1 MSSSFSI
8 PVNGITDE
16 YGYVHQLVDE
26 IARGGQGVVYRTG
39 DSDIAVK
46 QPLDS
51 THNRRAK
58 TKLREQIRNVRCLPI
73 PPGLPISLPVAVL
86 RDEPGYVMKLL
97 NEMEPFSTFD
107 FNGKAKSSLVNLPV
121 PEWLSGVNDVTVVR
135 SLMHYSMSGST
146 KRRLGALS
154 VLASILA
161 RLHAAGL
168 VYCDVSPNNCFISEN
183 NPSNVW
189 LIDADNLRFEIDR
202 GGSSIYTPH
211 YGAPEIVQGRD
222 HSRPR
227 TDAWAFAVM
236 AFEAITMTHP
246 FIGQIVLQSDDSDGG
261 WDVDSSSDS
270 ASGDIYGQAY
280 SGLLPFVDD
289 IEDDSNR
296 ALGGLPR
303 SIVLTAQLRNLFQ
316 ETFCHGREKPWRRPA
331 LPYWALELA
340 RAHDESVVCPSCSM
354 SYYFFNYTACPFCAF
369 SRPKVA
375 ILSTRHWRF
384 IQQAGCTQVDL
395 PHRLFNRFSL
405 ASHCS
410 VAYEA
415 EFDFDREIAYHPRG
429 GNPLPPNLN
438 VVFVEPGQ

>member
-1 MSSSFSI
+1 MSSSFSV

-16 YGYVHQLVDE
+16 YGNVHQLVDE

-51 THNRRAK
+51 TSNHSELGDFRG
-58 TKLREQIRNVRCLPI
+58 QIRNVRCLPI

-135 SLMHYSMSGST
+135 SLMHYSISGST

-183 NPSNVW
+183 SPSNVW
-189 LIDADNLRFEIDR
+189 LIDADNLRFEIDK
-202 GGSSIYTPH
+202 GGRSIYTPH

-222 HSRPR
+222 QSRPR

-236 AFEAITMTHP
+236 AFEAITMIHP
-246 FIGQIVLQSDDSDGG
+246 FIGQVVLESDDGDGD
-261 WDVDSSSDS
+261 WDIDTSSDS

-289 IEDDSNR
+289 MENDSNR

-303 SIVLTAQLRNLFQ
+303 SIVLTSKLDELFQ

-331 LPYWALELA
+331 LAYWALELA
-340 RAHDESVVCPSCSM
+340 RAHDESIVCPSCSM
-354 SYYFFNYTACPFCAF
+354 SYYFNCTACPYCAF

-375 ILSTRHWRF
+375 ILSTRHWRL

-405 ASHCS
+405 ASHCAL
-410 VAYEA
+410 AYEA
-415 EFDFDREIAYHPRG
+415 ELDFDREIACHPRG
-429 GNPLPPNLN
+429 GDPLPPNLN
-438 VVFVEPGQ
+438 VVFVERGQ